1 MQPQFILSS
10 VLVGLAAAIVQDVD
24 NEDRPK
30 LYCKAGEGS
39 VIQSSRGPVCIGVK
53 GEDFGPAKE
62 CAIAICLRAGFCD
75 ELVKDEN
82 GCMVCPPG
90 CGVGGKPDEEDACP
104 PVVCNKLPGCESIMG
119 ANGCKVCPPGC

>member
-10 VLVGLAAAIVQDVD
+10 VLVGLAAAMPQAVD
-24 NEDRPK
+24 NEDGPK

-62 CAIAICLRAGFCD
+62 CAIAICLRSGFC
-75 ELVKDEN
+75 EPIKDEN

-90 CGVGGKPDEEDACP
+90 CEVGGKPHE
-104 PVVCNKLPGCESIMG
+104 
-119 ANGCKVCPPGC
+119 